1 MTKKRLRPR
10 RAFLSLLI
18 VSVLLSTLFSGM
30 QVFAYD
36 TGATVTA
43 SYTFFMD
50 ATSEVNDGTVSYDD
64 TPANRWTAYESPNA
78 TDWVQTD
85 FGSAVTRSSAEIYL
99 YDDGGGVKVPS
110 SYKVQ
115 YLNGSTWTDAGSQV
129 KSPAS
134 PTGNQVNA
142 VTFTSVSA
150 SKFRIVFTH
159 QSGSKSGVTE
169 IAYGTGSTTPPTDP
183 PVDPPTTSP
192 LAGTSTA
199 SYTFHMDEADDVDDG
214 IISYVNA
221 PHNRWTSYQSP
232 NATDWVQKDLSA
244 SSTVSQAQIYIYD
257 DGGGV
262 KAPASYNV
270 QYWNGTAWTNAA
282 SQSKSPAAPTGGQ
295 VNTVTFT
302 AVTTSKMRI
311 VFTPQSGSASGATEI
326 KYYGTGGGTTPPTEP
341 PTGEYP
347 NYQVSVISP
356 SYGASINGTITI
368 KFYAPGMQNVWARS
382 WHQPDTAH
390 PNANGY
396 DSWFQR
402 VTPAANGY
410 GEVTFPAADF
420 PHGPIT
426 VILSAWDSP
435 EGNPNYA
442 HSDNCYV
449 QLYNEGGVTWK
460 QGIPSAPSQAS
471 GMSVLFQDD
480 FTGPLSASRTGAG
493 ATYAT
498 SKPDAPNGTE
508 FGEAIFADYGSANDP
523 FAILGSNYLRI
534 RAKKAPAGTVD
545 PMGWNRTYTGGLLSS
560 VRTNGTGVAATY
572 GYFEARILMP
582 AGKGTWP
589 AFWLMSQNSISQ
601 GVPSTAEIDTVEAYG
616 QDPNGACQAKH
627 WWAGNPEMHDTHCS
641 SSNFAFGDNAST
653 WHIYGTKITPT
664 DTIYYIDNVEV
675 WRHTTFDQAKTP
687 MYFMLNLALGGGWP
701 IDLARYNNQVDMFV
715 DYVRVF
721 Q

>member
-10 RAFLSLLI
+10 RAFLSFLI

-50 ATSEVNDGTVSYDD
+50 ATSEVNDGIVSYDD
-64 TPANRWTAYESPNA
+64 TPSNRWTSYESPNA

-85 FGSAVTRSSAEIYL
+85 FGSAVTRSSAEVYL
-99 YDDGGGVKVPS
+99 YDDGGGVKAPS

-115 YLNGSTWTDAGSQV
+115 YLNGSTWTDAAGQV

-134 PTGNQVNA
+134 PTGNQVNTVA
-142 VTFTSVSA
+142 FTSVSA

-169 IAYGTGSTTPPTDP
+169 IAYGTGSSTPPTDP
-183 PVDPPTTSP
+183 PTTPPSSP

-199 SYTFHMDEADDVDDG
+199 SYTFHMDEVDDVDDG
-214 IISYVNA
+214 TISYVNS

-244 SSTVSQAQIYIYD
+244 SSTVSQAEIYIYD

-347 NYQVSVISP
+347 NYQVSVVSP

-534 RAKKAPAGTVD
+534 RAKKAPSGTVD

-687 MYFMLNLALGGGWP
+687 MYFMINLALGGGWP